1 MFGINAFIY
10 HTSDDDELHVMEVIG
25 MGSFGRVSKRIWRGS
40 VVAAKEIPTVGN
52 QKSLQ
57 NELNVYRY
65 ENILWSQLFGFA
77 FMVVNFIHRTLNH
90 PNILSLLGIITR
102 KESVVLI
109 TNFVRGNNFHN
120 VIFNSNKAVSAIN
133 LCDCHFS
140 PTGWKQL

>member
-1 MFGINAFIY
+1 MPCIY

-25 MGSFGRVSKRIWRGS
+25 MGSFGRVSKGIWRGS
-40 VVAAKEIPTVGN
+40 VVAVKEIPTVGN

-109 TNFVRGNNFHN
+109 TN
-120 VIFNSNKAVSAIN
+120 
-133 LCDCHFS
+133 LCERQ
-140 PTGWKQL
+140 QLTQRDFQQ

>member
-1 MFGINAFIY
+1 MPCIC
-10 HTSDDDELHVMEVIG
+10 HTSDDDELHVMEVIE
-25 MGSFGRVSKRIWRGS
+25 MDSFGQVSKGIWCGS

-77 FMVVNFIHRTLNH
+77 FKVVNFIRRTLNH

-109 TNFVRGNNFHN
+109 TKFVRGNNLHN

-140 PTGWKQL
+140 PTGRKQLVLA

>member
-1 MFGINAFIY
+1 MPCIY
-10 HTSDDDELHVMEVIG
+10 HTSDDDELHVMEVIE
-25 MGSFGRVSKRIWRGS
+25 MDSFGRVSKGIWRRS

-65 ENILWSQLFGFA
+65 ENIIWSQLFSFA

-109 TNFVRGNNFHN
+109 TNFVRGNNLHN
-120 VIFNSNKAVSAIN
+120 VIFNSNKTVSAIK
-133 LCDCHFS
+133 LICLIVTFA
-140 PTGWKQL
+140 QLG